1 MPEPRPVAIFP
12 RRNASSTEAAGAA
25 LRLEGVTKHYGGL
38 TALART
44 DLEVRPGEFFGLI
57 GPSGSGKSTL
67 LGMIAGFVPPS
78 GGRIL
83 LDGADIVSL
92 PPYRRNLGMVF
103 QNYALFP
110 HMSVAENIAFP
121 LRMRRLP
128 RSEIEARV
136 RRMLEIVRLAGFGER
151 SPAQLSGGQQQ
162 RVALARA
169 ASYGP
174 SLLLM
179 DEPLG
184 ALDKNLRE
192 EMQYEIKR
200 FHREIGATVLYVTHD
215 QDEAATMSDRIA
227 ILNQGR
233 IAQIGR
239 PRELYDAPA
248 SPFVAS
254 FLGEANLFEVSEVS
268 QAPPLRLRVETRE
281 GLTLSANQH
290 PHIEGGAVV
299 CVRPEAI
306 QIAKSAG
313 AAPNIV
319 AGRVL
324 DVVYTAGSLR
334 YRVEVAGARVVL
346 VRRPLQRQ
354 APAIEAGSQ
363 VYLSWDVSDT
373 ILVPK
378 ANPAGATDE

>member
-1 MPEPRPVAIFP
+1 MPDPRAVEPFP
-12 RRNASSTEAAGAA
+12 MKPGNRGKVSGSS
-25 LRLEGVTKHYGGL
+25 LRLEALEKHYAGVF
-38 TALART
+38 ALMPT
-44 DLEVRPGEFFGLI
+44 DIELRPGEFFSLI

-67 LGMIAGFVPPS
+67 LGMVAGFVPPS

-83 LDGADIVSL
+83 VDGADVATL

-110 HMSVAENIAFP
+110 HMTVAENIAFP
-121 LRMRRLP
+121 LRMRKLP
-128 RSEIEARV
+128 RADIDARIA
-136 RRMLEIVRLAGFGER
+136 RMLEVVRLASFADR
-151 SPAQLSGGQQQ
+151 MPSQLSGGQQQ

-169 ASYGP
+169 ASYNP
-174 SLLLM
+174 ALLLM

-200 FHREIGATVLYVTHD
+200 LHRQLGTTVLYVTHD

-227 ILNQGR
+227 ILNHGR
-233 IAQIGR
+233 VAQIGR
-239 PRELYDAPA
+239 PRELYEAPA

-254 FLGEANLFEVSEVS
+254 FLGEANLFEVAAVT
-268 QAPPLRLRVETRE
+268 QAPPQRMHVETKE

-290 PHIEGGAVV
+290 AHLQGGAFV

-306 QIAKSAG
+306 QIAKTAG
-313 AAPNIV
+313 ALPNAI
-319 AGRVL
+319 AGRVI

-334 YRVEVAGARVVL
+334 YRVEVAGGTVVL

-354 APAIEAGSQ
+354 APVMEVGSP

-373 ILVPK
+373 ILVP
-378 ANPAGATDE
+378 NS